1 MHFHMGL
8 QIHLKTLKKSHIFYT
23 SVYNYLYSSLCA
35 IIGVRNGNPF
45 QYSCLENP
53 MDRGPQWA
61 AVHGVTKSDMTE
73 LLSIHAIITE

>member
-8 QIHLKTLKKSHIFYT
+8 QIHLKALIKLHIFYT
-23 SVYNYLYSSLCA
+23 SVYNYLCSSLCA
-35 IIGVRNGNPF
+35 MIGVRKGNPF

-61 AVHGVTKSDMTE
+61 ALHGVAKADVTE
-73 LLSIHAIITE
+73 LLSMHAIIKE